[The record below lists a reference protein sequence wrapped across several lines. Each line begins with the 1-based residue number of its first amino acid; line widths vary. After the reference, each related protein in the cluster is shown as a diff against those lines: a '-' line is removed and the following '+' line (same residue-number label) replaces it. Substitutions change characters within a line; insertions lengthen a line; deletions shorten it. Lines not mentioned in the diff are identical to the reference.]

1 MNNQMMASS
10 RHFGGGTAEK
20 KNLVTEGKGH
30 KPTNDGKQDGQL
42 GEVRIKYTDCSKAT
56 MSGDV

>member
-1 MNNQMMASS
+1 MMASS